1 MYIFKGAK
9 GIMDNSLGRFIGPI
23 LTKNGQGK
31 RKRAEI
37 MVIWIVIIAII
48 FLLTGN
54 LFGKE
59 EKTEKESLSGGE
71 FAHNEYIK
79 NTEERLT
86 EVLKKVKGAGE
97 VSAFI
102 TFESGGEKVVVTE
115 QKMKREQD
123 DTTDEKSSLSEA
135 EEKVVLS
142 DIDGDKIPY
151 VTEERFPVP
160 TGILIVAE
168 GAENEGVRNKLY
180 EAARAI
186 FGLPAH
192 RIKVTN

>member
-1 MYIFKGAK
+1 
-9 GIMDNSLGRFIGPI
+9 MDNSLGRFIGQI
-23 LTKNGQGK
+23 LTKNGQNK
-31 RKRAEI
+31 RKKAEI
-37 MVIWIVIIAII
+37 IVVWIVIIAIV
-48 FLLTGN
+48 LLMTGN

-59 EKTEKESLSGGE
+59 EKVEKDKSVRSEAS
-71 FAHNEYIK
+71 HNEYIK

-86 EVLKKVKGAGE
+86 EVLRKVKGAGD

-102 TFESGGEKVVVTE
+102 TFESGGEKVIATE
-115 QKMKREQD
+115 QKMKREQGEEAE
-123 DTTDEKSSLSEA
+123 EKTSFSEA

-151 VTEERFPVP
+151 VTEERFPSP

-168 GAENEGVRNKLY
+168 GAENEDVRNKLY